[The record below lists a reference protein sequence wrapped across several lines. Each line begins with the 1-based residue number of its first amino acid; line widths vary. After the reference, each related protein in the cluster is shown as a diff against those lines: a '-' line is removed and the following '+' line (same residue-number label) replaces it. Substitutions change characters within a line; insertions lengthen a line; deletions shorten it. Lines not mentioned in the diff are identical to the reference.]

1 MAAIFI
7 RTILIYLI
15 LIFTMRLSGKRQV
28 GEMQISELVTTF
40 LLSELASVPLTN
52 PGTPFL
58 LAIVPIFTI
67 ISAEIIL
74 SFFTTK
80 CTLAKNLL
88 DGKPSVIV
96 KRGTLQKSEMEKM
109 RLSLDDLLSELRL
122 KDISSLSDVD
132 YAILEPN
139 GQISVFEKKNAPL
152 SHALVIDGVIQQDA
166 LGLLGKNE
174 RWVEHFLQEQ
184 DISGLQE
191 VFLLAVTDDN
201 TATLIKKGDC
211 E

>member
-7 RTILIYLI
+7 RTLLIYLI
-15 LIFTMRLSGKRQV
+15 LIFAMRLSGKRQV

-58 LAIVPIFTI
+58 LAIVPILTI

-74 SFFTTK
+74 SFLTVKFVPV
-80 CTLAKNLL
+80 KNLL
-88 DGKPSVIV
+88 DGKPSFMIR
-96 KRGTLQKSEMEKM
+96 KGTLQKKEMEKM

-122 KDISSLSDVD
+122 KDIASLSDVD

-139 GQISVFEKKNAPL
+139 GQISVFPKGSSL
-152 SHALVIDGVIQQDA
+152 SHIYIVDGALQKDA
-166 LGLLGKNE
+166 MKSTNRTE
-174 RWVEHFLQEQ
+174 TWVRAILKEQ
-184 DISGLQE
+184 AVSDPAE
-191 VFLLAVTDDN
+191 VFLLSVTD
-201 TATLIKKGDC
+201 TGTVTLIKKGDVA
-211 E
+211 